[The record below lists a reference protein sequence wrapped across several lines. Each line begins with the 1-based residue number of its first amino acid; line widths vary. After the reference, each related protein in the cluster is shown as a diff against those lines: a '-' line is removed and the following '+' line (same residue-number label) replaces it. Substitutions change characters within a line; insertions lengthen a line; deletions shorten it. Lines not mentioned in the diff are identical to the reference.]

1 MFVDRLAI
9 AGIHWTARTV
19 VSLFDTR
26 APRSKRGAERAR
38 RPADPEIRRR
48 RDPTPEARQQ
58 LGQPRSTRESLEIA
72 SPQRE
77 QLAEEDSSGATAE
90 TLNIRAPDQDLLETI
105 GERPGEPFEPGG
117 ER

>member
-26 APRSKRGAERAR
+26 GSKRRATRAGA
-38 RPADPEIRRR
+38 PEIIRR
-48 RDPTPEARQQ
+48 RDPTRDEQV
-58 LGQPRSTRESLEIA
+58 RSTRESLEIA

-77 QLAEEDSSGATAE
+77 QIADEDSSGAVAE
-90 TLNIRAPDQDLLETI
+90 TLNIRAPDQELLETI
-105 GERPGEPFEPGG
+105 GERPGEPFDPGG